1 MKNHPMLRASHE
13 RLVELMA
20 AGCPIDYPHALP
32 RNSFR
37 VEPLAGYIPSCVY
50 ALGPMDTGWVIPVRL
65 ATDRPSGTVI
75 TGWDLELPWQNH
87 AIDWDCEPEDVIPN
101 RDLDV
106 YKHLFK
112 SRLRGVLLERRL
124 IRRGYPVERVLC
136 GRSLLP
142 MGKSSHGSIS
152 ANLSFTDDRGNTV
165 PLCIDLNVH
174 TPRHSNAGR
183 LLGGK
188 ARQRL
193 CIEDHVHSVGQ
204 FNSGAVPTCPGSE
217 SGSLRDA
224 AALSLSGGLPTILN
238 AASSSQLSPNSPRAD
253 R

>member
-1 MKNHPMLRASHE
+1 VNRDRIEVVEELRFFLFFRPEVLMKNHPMFGPSHE

-20 AGCPIDYPHALP
+20 ARCPIDYPHALS

-50 ALGPMDTGWVIPVRL
+50 AFGPMDTGLVIPLRL
-65 ATDRPSGTVI
+65 STDGSSGTVI
-75 TGWDLELPWQNH
+75 TGLNLELPWPNH
-87 AIDWDCEPEDVIPN
+87 DIDWGCEPEDVIPKEH
-101 RDLDV
+101 RDV

-124 IRRGYPVERVLC
+124 IRRGYPVEGVLC
-136 GRSLLP
+136 GRSSQP
-142 MGKSSHGSIS
+142 MGESSYGSIS

-174 TPRHSNAGR
+174 TLRHSNAGR

-188 ARQRL
+188 ARHRL
-193 CIEDHVHSVGQ
+193 FIEDQVDAVGQ
-204 FNSGAVPTCPGSE
+204 AVPGSE
-217 SGSLRDA
+217 SVYDRATRL
-224 AALSLSGGLPTILN
+224 
-238 AASSSQLSPNSPRAD
+238 QLSEHD
-253 R
+253 LL